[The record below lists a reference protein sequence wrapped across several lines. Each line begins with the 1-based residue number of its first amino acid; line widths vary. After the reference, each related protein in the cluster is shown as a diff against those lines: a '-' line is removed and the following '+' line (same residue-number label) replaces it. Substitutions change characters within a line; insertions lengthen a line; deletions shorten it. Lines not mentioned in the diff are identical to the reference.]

1 MNANSRFTVNGRN
14 VSESEYVKDILF
26 TCYMLHSGL
35 REDDVEEI
43 DIDGGLA
50 AIDLIRGHLTKLE
63 GLCLTDIEG
72 IKVDHF
78 TKYADYCEEIL
89 LRRKKEADKFQYAF
103 IGILVVI
110 FAVILV
116 WFFK

>member
-1 MNANSRFTVNGRN
+1 
-14 VSESEYVKDILF
+14 
-26 TCYMLHSGL
+26 MLHSGL

-43 DIDGGLA
+43 DIDSSLA
-50 AIDLIRGHLTKLE
+50 AID
-63 GLCLTDIEG
+63 TDIEG
-72 IKVDHF
+72 INVDHF

>member
-14 VSESEYVKDILF
+14 VSEREYVKDILF
-26 TCYMLHSGL
+26 TCHMLHNGL
-35 REDDVEEI
+35 REDDVEET

-72 IKVDHF
+72 INVDHF

-89 LRRKKEADKFQYAF
+89 LRRKNEADKFQYAF